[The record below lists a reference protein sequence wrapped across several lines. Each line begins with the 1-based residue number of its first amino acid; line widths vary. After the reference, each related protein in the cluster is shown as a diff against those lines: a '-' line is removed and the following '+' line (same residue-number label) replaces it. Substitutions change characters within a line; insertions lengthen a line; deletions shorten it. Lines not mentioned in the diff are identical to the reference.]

1 MLSIA
6 AHQVFVDPFSL
17 HASHCGSYRFGFQAS
32 FTSSNVTL
40 GGTKE
45 GTKSIKRC
53 LCVGKEKREYLQ
65 LVVAR

>member
-6 AHQVFVDPFSL
+6 AHQVLVDPSSL
-17 HASHCGSYRFGFQAS
+17 HASRCSSYRFGFQAS
-32 FTSSNVTL
+32 FTPSNVTL
-40 GGTKE
+40 GETKKE
-45 GTKSIKRC
+45 SKSIKRC